1 MTQASPPSHVRCF
14 DTVSVRGYKAAQ
26 PASNAHATTEDHSA
40 FGILVFLAAVDL
52 QRIVS
57 QSAGKW
63 NASVGPPPER
73 LPVFRLQRK
82 HALHGVRAGK
92 ADMGAVGI

>member
-1 MTQASPPSHVRCF
+1 V
-14 DTVSVRGYKAAQ
+14 
-26 PASNAHATTEDHSA
+26 
-40 FGILVFLAAVDL
+40 AVDL

-63 NASVGPPPER
+63 NASVGPSSER
-73 LPVFRLQRK
+73 LPVFRLQPE
-82 HALHGVRAGK
+82 HALHGVRAGT

>member
-1 MTQASPPSHVRCF
+1 V
-14 DTVSVRGYKAAQ
+14 
-26 PASNAHATTEDHSA
+26 
-40 FGILVFLAAVDL
+40 AVDL

-63 NASVGPPPER
+63 NASVGSSSER

-92 ADMGAVGI
+92 ADIGAVGI

>member
-1 MTQASPPSHVRCF
+1 V
-14 DTVSVRGYKAAQ
+14 
-26 PASNAHATTEDHSA
+26 SNAHAITEDHSA

-63 NASVGPPPER
+63 NAGVGQSSER
-73 LPVFRLQRK
+73 LPVFRLHHR
-82 HALHGVRAGK
+82 HALHGVRAGT
-92 ADMGAVGI
+92 ADIGAVGI